1 MKCRFPFSLL
11 HEFRKQREK
20 GLSFLDVRVVRAR
33 HAARTEER
41 INGRRQYEIAYEY
54 LVRLDYVNIWILG

>member
-11 HEFRKQREK
+11 HEFRTTTWK

-33 HAARTEER
+33 HEDRTGEQ

-54 LVRLDYVNIWILG
+54 VVRLDYVNIRILG